1 VPSYVSVAFD
11 LPVDRQWS
19 YAEPE
24 GLSAPV
30 GARVEATLGRRAAVG
45 WVVARSDT
53 VDCDPAIVKPY
64 LRLVDAEPLFG
75 PETLRL
81 AEWLSGM
88 YYCSLGEAL
97 SAMTPSA
104 ERESRR
110 KAKKPA
116 SGKGYVGDAG
126 SVGDESSV
134 GDAASFDDV
143 RVAPTPLVPS
153 AEQAAALGRVL
164 SGRDGRWYLYGP
176 TGTGKTEVFLE
187 AAEATL
193 AEGRGVIYLVPE
205 IALTR
210 QVVEAIKDRF
220 GDTCAV
226 IHSGLTGPK
235 KLTEW
240 RRILRGEARVVVG
253 ARSAVFAPVSDLGL
267 IVLDEEHEG
276 SYKAGSSPRYHARQ
290 VAMRRAGT
298 EGARLVMGSATPSVE
313 SWRLMGEG
321 GMERLVL
328 SRRLAGGDMPA
339 IELVDMRAEGGALS
353 KRLIDEVRRVKRE
366 GGQSILFL
374 NRRGFS
380 YFWSCRSCGAE
391 MKCRHCSV
399 GMTYHKERGRL
410 VCHYCGYQAPPP
422 SACPVCGSLDTG
434 WAGFGT
440 ERIEEEAAR
449 LFPDMSVARLDADA
463 TSRKGVL
470 ERTLDDFRDG
480 RIDVL
485 LGTQMVAKG
494 LNFPGVRLVGVI
506 LADTTLNLP
515 DFRAAERAFGLV
527 TQVAGRAGRFVKGG
541 RVIVQTYRP
550 TSPVLARAAAHD
562 AAGFYADELAVR
574 RELGFPPYSRLLR
587 VVVRSKEAAAATE
600 TAAELAGR
608 IVAATEAAATSAVTA
623 DTTHDKVEVLGPAE
637 CPIAVVAGNARRQVL
652 LRSAEAGPGRA
663 ALSAALSGWK
673 APSGVYVEIDPDPV
687 SLL

>member
-1 VPSYVSVAFD
+1 MSEYVSVAFD
-11 LPVDRQWS
+11 VPVDRQWS
-19 YAEPE
+19 YRNPDGIE
-24 GLSAPV
+24 APV
-30 GARVEATLGRRAAVG
+30 GSRVEATLGRRVATG
-45 WVVARSDT
+45 WVVGTADT
-53 VDCDPAIVKPY
+53 VDFDPKLIKPY

-75 PETLRL
+75 PDTLTL
-81 AEWLSGM
+81 AAWLAGM
-88 YYCSLGEAL
+88 YFCSLGEAL
-97 SAMTPSA
+97 SAMMPSA
-104 ERESRR
+104 EREG
-110 KAKKPA
+110 KKREKGA
-116 SGKGYVGDAG
+116 SGG
-126 SVGDESSV
+126 SGTDS
-134 GDAASFDDV
+134 GSFDDV
-143 RVAPTPLVPS
+143 RIASKPLVPS
-153 AEQAAALGRVL
+153 AEQKAALARIL
-164 SGRDGRWYLYGP
+164 SKAAGRWYLYGP

-210 QVVEAIKDRF
+210 QVENAVRERF
-220 GDTCAV
+220 GDRCAI
-226 IHSGLTGPK
+226 IHSGLTAPR
-235 KLTEW
+235 KLAEW
-240 RRILRGEARVVVG
+240 RRIQRGEARVVVG
-253 ARSAVFAPVSDLGL
+253 ARSAIFAPIRNLGL

-276 SYKAGSSPRYHARQ
+276 SYKAGSAPRYHARQ
-290 VAMRRAGT
+290 VAMRRAAT

-313 SWRLMGEG
+313 SWRLMTEG
-321 GMERLVL
+321 GMERLSL
-328 SRRLAGGDMPA
+328 SRRLAGGDMPS
-339 IELVDMRAEGGALS
+339 IEIVDMRIEEGALS
-353 KRLIDEVRRVKRE
+353 KRLIEAVRAVKKE

-380 YFWSCRSCGAE
+380 YFWSCKSCGAE
-391 MKCRHCSV
+391 LKCRHCSV

-422 SACPVCGSLDTG
+422 SACPECGSLDTG

-440 ERIEEEAAR
+440 ERVEEEAAR
-449 LFPDMSVARLDADA
+449 LFPDMSIARLDADA

-470 ERTLDDFRDG
+470 EKTLDDFRDG
-480 RIDVL
+480 KIDAL

-562 AAGFYADELAVR
+562 SAGFYADELAVR
-574 RELGFPPYSRLLR
+574 RELAFPPYSRLLR
-587 VVVRSKEAAAATE
+587 IVIRSKDAALARS

-608 IVAATEAAATSAVTA
+608 ISQVAGMAVG
-623 DTTHDKVEVLGPAE
+623 DTGAQDRVLTTRVDVLGPAE
-637 CPIAVVAGNARRQVL
+637 CPIAVVAGNARWQII
-652 LRSAEAGPGRA
+652 LRSVDAAPARATLTA
-663 ALSAALSGWK
+663 ALAGWK
-673 APSGVYVEIDPDPV
+673 PPAPVYVEIDPDPV

>member
-1 VPSYVSVAFD
+1 VSEYVSVAFD
-11 LPVDRQWS
+11 VPVDRQWS
-19 YAEPE
+19 YRNPDGMA
-24 GLSAPV
+24 APV
-30 GARVEATLGRRAAVG
+30 GSRVEATLGRRTATG
-45 WVVARSDT
+45 WVVGTSDT
-53 VDCDPAIVKPY
+53 VDFDPKLVKPY

-75 PETLRL
+75 PDTLTL
-81 AEWLSGM
+81 ASWLAGM
-88 YYCSLGEAL
+88 YFCSLGEAL
-97 SAMTPSA
+97 SAMMPSA
-104 ERESRR
+104 EREG
-110 KAKKPA
+110 KKREKSS
-116 SGKGYVGDAG
+116 SGG
-126 SVGDESSV
+126 SATDSG
-134 GDAASFDDV
+134 SFDDV
-143 RVAPTPLVPS
+143 RIASRPVVPS
-153 AEQAAALGRVL
+153 EEQKAALARIL
-164 SGRDGRWYLYGP
+164 SRPAGRWYLYGP

-210 QVVEAIKDRF
+210 QVEDAVRERF
-220 GDTCAV
+220 GDRCAI
-226 IHSGLTGPK
+226 IHSGLTAPR
-235 KLTEW
+235 KLAEW
-240 RRILRGEARVVVG
+240 RRIQRGEARVVVG
-253 ARSAVFAPVSDLGL
+253 ARSAIFAPVKDLGL

-290 VAMRRAGT
+290 VAMRRAAT
-298 EGARLVMGSATPSVE
+298 ESARLVMGSATPSVE
-313 SWRLMGEG
+313 SWRLMTEG
-321 GMERLVL
+321 GMERLSL
-328 SRRLAGGDMPA
+328 SRRLAGGDMPSVE
-339 IELVDMRAEGGALS
+339 IVDMRIEEGALS
-353 KRLIDEVRRVKRE
+353 KRLIDAVRAVKKE

-380 YFWSCRSCGAE
+380 YFWSCKSCGAE
-391 MKCRHCSV
+391 LKCRHCSV

-422 SACPVCGSLDTG
+422 SACPECGSLDTG

-440 ERIEEEAAR
+440 ERVEEEAAR
-449 LFPDMSVARLDADA
+449 LFPDMSIARLDADA

-470 ERTLDDFRDG
+470 EKTLDDFRDG
-480 RIDVL
+480 KIDAL

-550 TSPVLARAAAHD
+550 TSPVLIRAAAHD
-562 AAGFYADELAVR
+562 SAGFYADELAVR
-574 RELGFPPYSRLLR
+574 RELAFPPYSRLLR
-587 VVVRSKEAAAATE
+587 IVIRSKDAALARA

-608 IVAATEAAATSAVTA
+608 ITHVARLAKSDSRTVRTSGGV
-623 DTTHDKVEVLGPAE
+623 DEMRVDVLGPAE
-637 CPIAVVAGNARRQVL
+637 CPIAVVAGNSRWQII
-652 LRSAEAGPGRA
+652 LRSVDAAPARA
-663 ALSAALSGWK
+663 ALTAALTAWK
-673 APSGVYVEIDPDPV
+673 TPAPVYVEIDPDPV